1 VKVLVVEDNERNA
14 KLTRDVLAFAG
25 FEVVLAGSGEACL
38 DAASEVDVVL
48 MDINLPGMSGV
59 EALAA
64 LRAAGVTVPVAA
76 FTAHAMHDDRDRLL
90 AAGFDG
96 YIEKPVDVRALPGQ
110 VEALARS

>member
-1 VKVLVVEDNERNA
+1 MKVLVVEDNERNF
-14 KLTRDVLAFAG
+14 KLARDVLSHAG
-25 FEVVLAGSGEACL
+25 CDVIGAGSGEEAL
-38 DAASEVDVVL
+38 RLAAGVDVIL
-48 MDINLPGMSGV
+48 MDINLPGMNGV

-64 LRAAGVTVPVAA
+64 LRAAGVSVPVAA

-110 VEALARS
+110 VQALLS

>member
-1 VKVLVVEDNERNA
+1 MKVLLVEDNERNA
-14 KLTRDVLAFAG
+14 KLTRDVLGFAG
-25 FEVVLAGSGEACL
+25 FDVVVAGSGEACL
-38 DAASEVDVVL
+38 EVAAGVDVVL

-76 FTAHAMHDDRDRLL
+76 FTAHAMHDDRARLL

-110 VEALARS
+110 VSALVRP

>member
-1 VKVLVVEDNERNA
+1 MRVLVVEDNERNA
-14 KLTRDVLAFAG
+14 KLARDVLSFAG
-25 FEVVLAGSGEACL
+25 FDVVVASSGEACL
-38 DAASEVDVVL
+38 EVVGGVDVVL

-64 LRAAGVTVPVAA
+64 LREVGVTVPVAA

-110 VEALARS
+110 VEALLRS

>member
-1 VKVLVVEDNERNA
+1 VV
-14 KLTRDVLAFAG
+14 G
-25 FEVVLAGSGEACL
+25 AGSGEEAL
-38 DAASEVDVVL
+38 EMAAGVDVIL
-48 MDINLPGMSGV
+48 MDINLPGMNGV

-64 LRAAGVTVPVAA
+64 LRAAGVSVPVAA

-110 VEALARS
+110 VQALLS